1 MTQPTHG
8 LVSENGFKPTRIPLL
23 INGVSVFNESNTEK
37 HSPIPNGHFQG
48 ANLADCAEALSSSSE
63 AFLQWSTTPPT
74 TRRALLLRLAEILK
88 ERQDEANNI
97 IKTEIHCGDDWAT
110 ENVSSSIKLIQES
123 AYLLTSRSMN
133 GTIPYTEAEGSYGFV
148 FPRPLGVVLGI
159 APWNAPLILGFRAVV
174 APVAAGNTAILKG
187 SELSPR
193 THHFIAELFVAAGFP
208 PGVVNFILHRPE
220 DASEV
225 VTTLIKHPAVRKINF
240 TGSTEVGRIIAQEAS
255 KVLKPVL
262 LELGGK
268 NCSIVLN
275 DGDVARAAEAV
286 LLSATLNG
294 GQICMSTDLAVVVQ
308 GVAENFKAKL
318 RQLLADR
325 AGESFQLVGPKG
337 AARTRALVADA
348 EAKGAKSR
356 SSTQTLDTKMVSV
369 TILEDI
375 DPSMDFFR
383 VESFGPCVGVVVVPD
398 ENEAIKVANSSDY
411 GLSAAIWTKDHYK
424 ALEMAR
430 KLQVGAVHINSLTV
444 HDEATLPHGGTKC
457 SGFGRFGAEWGLAE
471 FVETQTVI
479 INP

>member
-1 MTQPTHG
+1 MTPLTSQNG
-8 LVSENGFKPTRIPLL
+8 LKPIQIPLL
-23 INGVSVFNESNTEK
+23 INGISVFNELNIEK
-37 HSPIPNGHFQG
+37 HSPTSTGYFQG
-48 ANLADCAEALSSSSE
+48 ANLSDCAEALSSSSK
-63 AFLQWSTTPPT
+63 AFSQWSTTSPT
-74 TRRALLLRLAEILK
+74 TRRALLIRLAEILK
-88 ERQDEANNI
+88 ERQDEAKSI
-97 IKTEIHCGDDWAT
+97 IKAEIHCGDDWAT
-110 ENVSSSIKLIQES
+110 ENVMSSIKLIQES

-133 GTIPYTEAEGSYGFV
+133 GTIPHTEAEGSYGFV
-148 FPRPLGVVLGI
+148 FPRPLGIVLGI

-174 APVAAGNTAILKG
+174 APVAVGNTAILKG

-268 NCSIVLN
+268 NCSIVLK
-275 DGDVARAAEAV
+275 DGDVSRAAEAV

-308 GVAENFKAKL
+308 DVAENFKAKL

-325 AGESFQLVGPKG
+325 AGESFQLVGPKST
-337 AARTRALVADA
+337 ARTRALVADA
-348 EAKGAKSR
+348 EAKGAKPR
-356 SSTQTLDTKMVSV
+356 SSTQTPDTKTVPV
-369 TILEDI
+369 TILEDV

-383 VESFGPCVGVVVVPD
+383 MESFGPCLGVVVVPN

-430 KLQVGAVHINSLTV
+430 RLQVGAVHINSLTV

>member
-1 MTQPTHG
+1 MTQPTQN
-8 LVSENGFKPTRIPLL
+8 LVSQNGFKPARIPLL

-37 HSPIPNGHFQG
+37 HSPISNGHFQG
-48 ANLADCAEALSSSSE
+48 ASLADCNEALSSSSE

-74 TRRALLLRLAEILK
+74 TRRALLLRLADILK
-88 ERQDEANNI
+88 ERQDEAKSI
-97 IKTEIHCGDDWAT
+97 IKEEIHCGDDWAT
-110 ENVSSSIKLIQES
+110 ENVNSSIKLIQES

-133 GTIPYTEAEGSYGFV
+133 GTIPHTEAEGSYGFV

-174 APVAAGNTAILKG
+174 APVATGNTAILKG

-268 NCSIVLN
+268 NCSIVLK
-275 DGDVARAAEAV
+275 DGDMSRAAEAV

-294 GQICMSTDLAVVVQ
+294 GQICMSTDLAVVIQ
-308 GVAENFKAKL
+308 DVADDFKAKL
-318 RQLLADR
+318 RQLLAERD
-325 AGESFQLVGPKG
+325 GEIFQLVGPKG

-348 EAKGAKSR
+348 EAKGAKCS
-356 SSTQTLDTKMVSV
+356 SSTETPDTKTVPV

-375 DPSMDFFR
+375 DQSMDFFR
-383 VESFGPCVGVVVVPD
+383 TESFGPCLGVVVVPD

-444 HDEATLPHGGTKC
+444 HDEATLPHGGTKS

>member
-1 MTQPTHG
+1 MVH
-8 LVSENGFKPTRIPLL
+8 NA
-23 INGVSVFNESNTEK
+23 SNNPA
-37 HSPIPNGHFQG
+37 SF
-48 ANLADCAEALSSSSE
+48 A
-63 AFLQWSTTPPT
+63 PPPS
-74 TRRALLLRLAEILK
+74 R
-88 ERQDEANNI
+88 ERQDEVKNI

-133 GTIPYTEAEGSYGFV
+133 GTIPYTEAEGSYGLV

-174 APVAAGNTAILKG
+174 APVAAGNTAILKVRMLNVTLSTGIETEHILQG

-275 DGDVARAAEAV
+275 DGDVSRAAEAV
-286 LLSATLNG
+286 LLSATLNVSFIPFIICFPPFQDVVG
-294 GQICMSTDLAVVVQ
+294 GC
-308 GVAENFKAKL
+308 
-318 RQLLADR
+318 
-325 AGESFQLVGPKG
+325 
-337 AARTRALVADA
+337 
-348 EAKGAKSR
+348 
-356 SSTQTLDTKMVSV
+356 
-369 TILEDI
+369 
-375 DPSMDFFR
+375 
-383 VESFGPCVGVVVVPD
+383 
-398 ENEAIKVANSSDY
+398 
-411 GLSAAIWTKDHYK
+411 
-424 ALEMAR
+424 
-430 KLQVGAVHINSLTV
+430 
-444 HDEATLPHGGTKC
+444 
-457 SGFGRFGAEWGLAE
+457 
-471 FVETQTVI
+471 
-479 INP
+479 

>member
-1 MTQPTHG
+1 MTQETHA
-8 LVSENGFKPTRIPLL
+8 LPSQNGSKPDQIPLL
-23 INGVSVFNESNTEK
+23 INGISAFNELEADK
-37 HSPIPNGHFQG
+37 HSPTSNGHFQG
-48 ANLADCAEALSSSSE
+48 ANLTDCAEALSSSSK

-74 TRRALLLRLAEILK
+74 TRRSLLIRLAEILK
-88 ERQDEANNI
+88 ERQDEAKSI

-110 ENVSSSIKLIQES
+110 ENVMSSIKLIQES
-123 AYLLTSRSMN
+123 AYLLTSRGMN
-133 GTIPYTEAEGSYGFV
+133 GTIPHTEAEGSYGFV

-174 APVAAGNTAILKG
+174 APIAVGNTAILKG

-193 THHFIAELFVAAGFP
+193 THYFIAKLFVAAGFP

-225 VTTLIKHPAVRKINF
+225 VTALIKHPAVRKINF
-240 TGSTEVGRIIAQEAS
+240 TGSTEVGRIVAQEAS

-275 DGDVARAAEAV
+275 DGDISRAAEAV

-294 GQICMSTDLAVVVQ
+294 GQICMSTDLVVVVQ
-308 GVAENFKAKL
+308 DVAEDFKAKL

-325 AGESFQLVGPKG
+325 DGESFQLVGSKSI
-337 AARTRALVADA
+337 ARTRALVADA
-348 EAKGAKSR
+348 EAKGAKSI
-356 SSTQTLDTKMVSV
+356 SSTETLDVKAVPV

-383 VESFGPCVGVVVVPD
+383 TESFGPCLGVVVVPD
-398 ENEAIKVANSSDY
+398 ENEAIRVANSSDY

-430 KLQVGAVHINSLTV
+430 KLQVGAVHINYLTV

>member
-1 MTQPTHG
+1 MR
-8 LVSENGFKPTRIPLL
+8 VMN
-23 INGVSVFNESNTEK
+23 N
-37 HSPIPNGHFQG
+37 
-48 ANLADCAEALSSSSE
+48 SSTM
-63 AFLQWSTTPPT
+63 LQ
-74 TRRALLLRLAEILK
+74 ILK
-88 ERQDEANNI
+88 ERQDEVKNI

-133 GTIPYTEAEGSYGFV
+133 GTIPYTEAEGSYGLV

-174 APVAAGNTAILKG
+174 APVAAGNTAILKVRMLNVTLSTGIETEHILQG

-208 PGVVNFILHRPE
+208 PGVVNFILHRPK

-275 DGDVARAAEAV
+275 DGDVSRAAEAV

-308 GVAENFKAKL
+308 DVAEDFKAKL

-337 AARTRALVADA
+337 ASRTRALVADA
-348 EAKGAKSR
+348 EAKGAKFR
-356 SSTQTLDTKMVSV
+356 SSTQTPDTKTVPV

-383 VESFGPCVGVVVVPD
+383 VESFGPCVGVLVVPD

-457 SGFGRFGAEWGLAE
+457 SGFGRFGAEWGLVE

>member
-1 MTQPTHG
+1 MVH
-8 LVSENGFKPTRIPLL
+8 NA
-23 INGVSVFNESNTEK
+23 SNNPA
-37 HSPIPNGHFQG
+37 SF
-48 ANLADCAEALSSSSE
+48 A
-63 AFLQWSTTPPT
+63 PPPS
-74 TRRALLLRLAEILK
+74 R
-88 ERQDEANNI
+88 ERQDEVKNI

-133 GTIPYTEAEGSYGFV
+133 GTIPYTEAEGSYGLV

-225 VTTLIKHPAVRKINF
+225 VTTLIKHPAVRKVNF

-268 NCSIVLN
+268 NCSIVLD

-286 LLSATLNG
+286 LLSATLN
-294 GQICMSTDLAVVVQ
+294 
-308 GVAENFKAKL
+308 
-318 RQLLADR
+318 
-325 AGESFQLVGPKG
+325 
-337 AARTRALVADA
+337 RTS
-348 EAKGAKSR
+348 K
-356 SSTQTLDTKMVSV
+356 Q
-369 TILEDI
+369 
-375 DPSMDFFR
+375 
-383 VESFGPCVGVVVVPD
+383 SFG
-398 ENEAIKVANSSDY
+398 
-411 GLSAAIWTKDHYK
+411 
-424 ALEMAR
+424 
-430 KLQVGAVHINSLTV
+430 SL
-444 HDEATLPHGGTKC
+444 
-457 SGFGRFGAEWGLAE
+457 
-471 FVETQTVI
+471 
-479 INP
+479 

>member
-1 MTQPTHG
+1 MTPLTSQNG
-8 LVSENGFKPTRIPLL
+8 LKPIQIPLL
-23 INGVSVFNESNTEK
+23 INGVSVYNELNTQK
-37 HSPIPNGHFQG
+37 HWPTSNGHFQG
-48 ANLADCAEALSSSSE
+48 ANLSDCAEALSSSSK
-63 AFLQWSTTPPT
+63 AFSQWSTTTPT
-74 TRRALLLRLAEILK
+74 TRRALLIRLAEILR
-88 ERQDEANNI
+88 ERQDEAKSI
-97 IKTEIHCGDDWAT
+97 IKAEIHCGDDWAT
-110 ENVSSSIKLIQES
+110 ENVMSSIKLIQES

-133 GTIPYTEAEGSYGFV
+133 GTIPHTEAEGSYGFV

-174 APVAAGNTAILKG
+174 APVAVGNTAILKG

-255 KVLKPVL
+255 KVLRPVL

-268 NCSIVLN
+268 NCSIVLK
-275 DGDVARAAEAV
+275 DGDVSRAAEAV

-308 GVAENFKAKL
+308 DVAENFKAKL
-318 RQLLADR
+318 RQILADR
-325 AGESFQLVGPKG
+325 AGESFQLVGPKST
-337 AARTRALVADA
+337 ARTRALVADA
-348 EAKGAKSR
+348 EAKGAKPR
-356 SSTQTLDTKMVSV
+356 SSTQTSDTKTVPI
-369 TILEDI
+369 TIIEDV

-383 VESFGPCVGVVVVPD
+383 TESFGPCLGVVVVPD

-444 HDEATLPHGGTKC
+444 HDEATLPHGGTK
-457 SGFGRFGAEWGLAE
+457 
-471 FVETQTVI
+471 
-479 INP
+479 

>member
-74 TRRALLLRLAEILK
+74 TRRALLLRLAEVCNQHMRVMNNSSTMLQILK

-174 APVAAGNTAILKG
+174 APVAAGNTAILKVRMLNVTLSTGIETEHILQG

-286 LLSATLNG
+286 LLSATLNVSFNYSLS
-294 GQICMSTDLAVVVQ
+294 ILRYYRILARR
-308 GVAENFKAKL
+308 G
-318 RQLLADR
+318 D
-325 AGESFQLVGPKG
+325 G
-337 AARTRALVADA
+337 
-348 EAKGAKSR
+348 
-356 SSTQTLDTKMVSV
+356 M
-369 TILEDI
+369 
-375 DPSMDFFR
+375 M
-383 VESFGPCVGVVVVPD
+383 
-398 ENEAIKVANSSDY
+398 
-411 GLSAAIWTKDHYK
+411 
-424 ALEMAR
+424 
-430 KLQVGAVHINSLTV
+430 LT
-444 HDEATLPHGGTKC
+444 AM
-457 SGFGRFGAEWGLAE
+457 
-471 FVETQTVI
+471 
-479 INP
+479 